1 MVVLFLS
8 DHPKPPH
15 SVYPDD
21 KLGPPPQ
28 SNFYQQ
34 QGSRNIHLSN
44 TTTVTSQPHQMV
56 CSFNLVHPKINTQ
69 EFWFL

>member
-1 MVVLFLS
+1 MVVSFSS

-15 SVYPDD
+15 GYPDD
-21 KLGPPPQ
+21 KLVPPPP

-34 QGSRNIHLSN
+34 QGNRNIHLSN

-56 CSFNLVHPKINTQ
+56 CSFKLIHCEIDMRI
-69 EFWFL
+69 F